1 MRVYCIIVVTFS
13 IFPIKIFF
21 SFIQR
26 KNILKSKC
34 KHVTSCFFV
43 TAYICSFWWKSWCF
57 AFSFVFFLR
66 TNLVFT
72 KNPNQVHGIYN
83 GHFLPYFYSN
93 KIYFTTKLD
102 KVTSVIFK
110 QIKHFIIIE
119 SSFNHLEKAWSIP
132 CRNNLIN

>member
-34 KHVTSCFFV
+34 EQLLLCYCLHMFILMEILMFCFFF
-43 TAYICSFWWKSWCF
+43 C
-57 AFSFVFFLR
+57 FFLR

-93 KIYFTTKLD
+93 KIYFTNKLD

-132 CRNNLIN
+132 CLNNLIN

>member
-1 MRVYCIIVVTFS
+1 MRVYCNIVTFS

-21 SFIQR
+21 LFFNEKIYWNQNVNMWPVASLLLLTY
-26 KNILKSKC
+26 IL
-34 KHVTSCFFV
+34 
-43 TAYICSFWWKSWCF
+43 FWWKSWCF
-57 AFSFVFFLR
+57 AFCFVFFLR
-66 TNLVFT
+66 TKLVFI

-83 GHFLPYFYSN
+83 VYFLPYFYSN

-119 SSFNHLEKAWSIP
+119 SSLNHLEKALSIP
-132 CRNNLIN
+132 CPNNLIN